1 MAKVGFSTHWQDDL
15 AIAGAYSF
23 NIELNLNACS
33 KRLNPYI
40 CGNFESMKHFFL
52 LLFLPLVSL
61 AQTDCSELFFSEY
74 VEGNNN
80 NKALEIYN
88 PSLNPVS
95 LANYRIIRWDN
106 GSVVADQSPEGIL
119 RLPTN
124 IILGPKSTYA
134 MALNLTD
141 QSGTGQNAPIDT
153 ALQNRVDTLLCPG
166 CATGTGQPRVLCFN
180 GDDALSLEKTT
191 DNGVTWTKVDI
202 FACIGER
209 PTNSTGATS
218 PTAGW
223 TILPPYSSMPA
234 NYANPGAYFLEYWT
248 QDKTLKR
255 KYWVKKGITTNP
267 APETFNPSVQWDS
280 LPADTY
286 TGLRSH
292 DCECNLLGLEE
303 QEKLQATRIFPNP
316 TSQSFSLSL
325 NGFTGTVRILDMSGR
340 VVSEHIFTNAVTQPA
355 LPVNG
360 LSSGIYSVE
369 ITSTSNHSVNARV
382 IKKVVV
388 E

>member
-1 MAKVGFSTHWQDDL
+1 MYH
-15 AIAGAYSF
+15 
-23 NIELNLNACS
+23 
-33 KRLNPYI
+33 NPYLWP
-40 CGNFESMKHFFL
+40 NFVPMKRFFL
-52 LLFLPLVSL
+52 LLFFPIAAL
-61 AQTDCSELFFSEY
+61 AQNDCSELFISEY
-74 VEGNNN
+74 VEGDNN

-106 GSVVADQSPEGIL
+106 GSIVSDQNPEGIL

-124 IILGPKSTYA
+124 ITLAPKSTYA

-141 QSGTGQNAPIDT
+141 PGTGQNQPIDT

-166 CATGTGQPRVLCFN
+166 CATNTGLPRVLCFN

-191 DNGVTWTKVDI
+191 DGGATWIKVDI

-223 TILPPYSSMPA
+223 TILPPYSSMPV

-255 KYWVKKGITTNP
+255 KYWVKKGVTTNP
-267 APETFNPSVQWDS
+267 APQTFNASVEWDS
-280 LPADTY
+280 LPNNTF
-286 TGLRSH
+286 TGLGHH
-292 DCECNLLGLEE
+292 DCECNLVSTLGEE
-303 QEKLQATRIFPNP
+303 PSISISIFPNP
-316 TSQSFSLSL
+316 ASREVFIALSDLTARVRLIDVGGRIVLQHNFLTPANQHSLDLS
-325 NGFTGTVRILDMSGR
+325 N
-340 VVSEHIFTNAVTQPA
+340 VSK
-355 LPVNG
+355 
-360 LSSGIYSVE
+360 GIYTLE
-369 ITSTSNHSVNARV
+369 IISTQRNFIISRTLKKLL
-382 IKKVVV
+382 IK
-388 E
+388 

>member
-1 MAKVGFSTHWQDDL
+1 MYH
-15 AIAGAYSF
+15 
-23 NIELNLNACS
+23 
-33 KRLNPYI
+33 NPYLWP
-40 CGNFESMKHFFL
+40 NFVPMKRFFL
-52 LLFLPLVSL
+52 LLFFPIAAL
-61 AQTDCSELFFSEY
+61 AQNDCSELFISEY
-74 VEGNNN
+74 VEGDNN

-106 GSVVADQSPEGIL
+106 GSIVSDQNPEGIL

-124 IILGPKSTYA
+124 ITLAPKSTYA

-141 QSGTGQNAPIDT
+141 PGTGQSQPIDT

-166 CATGTGQPRVLCFN
+166 CATNTGLPRVLCFN

-191 DNGVTWTKVDI
+191 DGGATWIKVDI

-223 TILPPYSSMPA
+223 TILPPYSSMPV
-234 NYANPGAYFLEYWT
+234 NYANPVAYFLEYWT

-255 KYWVKKGITTNP
+255 KYWVKKGVTTNP
-267 APETFNPSVQWDS
+267 APQTFNASVEWDS
-280 LPADTY
+280 LPVNTF
-286 TGLRSH
+286 TGLRTH

-303 QEKLQATRIFPNP
+303 QEKLQATQIYPNP
-316 TSQSFSLSL
+316 ASESIFLSL
-325 NGFTGTVRILDMSGR
+325 TDFTGIVRILDMSGR
-340 VVSEHIFTNAVTQPA
+340 VVAEKIFNSPISQPF
-355 LPVNG
+355 LQVDG
-360 LSSGIYSVE
+360 LSSGIYSME
-369 ITSTSNHSVNARV
+369 IISTSKTKVEGRV
-382 IKKVVV
+382 LKKLVV